1 MSPGPVAQI
10 ALMKQELVSDEKWI
24 PIERFNRVYAVYQI
38 LPGPEATELAC
49 YFGYLAKGR
58 LGSLI
63 GGVGFLLPGWLLM
76 LLCSYLYVQ
85 FGLDN
90 TFVQRS
96 FRCLECAVAAI
107 IFKAVYKLADG
118 ALKDKDKQFSWEK
131 GFLFMFCFLC
141 AVIGLN
147 FFISLAV
154 AGIMHAIFEHDRIP
168 HRRAVVLLIASATIG
183 FYILYVILNGVP
195 NASLIGTSGS
205 SSISGTSYSSLL
217 ELGLVAGCVTFGGA
231 YTTMPFVYAAAVTA
245 GGWLTPEEF
254 LAAIAITNMLPTPLV
269 TFITMVGYIGHG
281 IGGAVMT
288 TIGIFLPAFSFT
300 LIGHELFEKIVENDW
315 IEPFLDGVSA
325 AVIGLLLQTALQFVR
340 GVISDPIDCI
350 SFLLAFAAVFH
361 FTDRNTPVFV
371 MVFAAMAGQ
380 ILYQGVDE

>member
-1 MSPGPVAQI
+1 
-10 ALMKQELVSDEKWI
+10 
-24 PIERFNRVYAVYQI
+24 
-38 LPGPEATELAC
+38 
-49 YFGYLAKGR
+49 
-58 LGSLI
+58 
-63 GGVGFLLPGWLLM
+63 
-76 LLCSYLYVQ
+76 
-85 FGLDN
+85 
-90 TFVQRS
+90 
-96 FRCLECAVAAI
+96 
-107 IFKAVYKLADG
+107 
-118 ALKDKDKQFSWEK
+118 
-131 GFLFMFCFLC
+131 
-141 AVIGLN
+141 
-147 FFISLAV
+147 
-154 AGIMHAIFEHDRIP
+154 
-168 HRRAVVLLIASATIG
+168 
-183 FYILYVILNGVP
+183 
-195 NASLIGTSGS
+195 
-205 SSISGTSYSSLL
+205 
-217 ELGLVAGCVTFGGA
+217 
-231 YTTMPFVYAAAVTA
+231 MPFVYAAAVTA
-245 GGWLTPEEF
+245 GGWLSPEEF

-361 FTDRNTPVFV
+361 LTDRNTPVFV